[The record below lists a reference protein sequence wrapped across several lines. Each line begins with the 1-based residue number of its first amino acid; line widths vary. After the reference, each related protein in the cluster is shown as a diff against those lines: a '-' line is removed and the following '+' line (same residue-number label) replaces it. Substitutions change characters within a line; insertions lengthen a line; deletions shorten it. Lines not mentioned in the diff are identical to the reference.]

1 MRLRWRAAQFVE
13 VLWWWFYLR
22 RKDKAEYLRKKKIY
36 WQKQL
41 DDCTSVFNIKP
52 GDTIIDMGCGPA
64 GIYIMFPDMGVVAV
78 DPLLDKYEEQLPLF
92 SKADYPGVR
101 FVTSPIETYN
111 SSERFDYVFCM
122 NAINHVNDIQAG
134 FGKLAALANDNG
146 TIIVS
151 IDAHN
156 NQLMKGIFRIGPGD
170 ILHPHQYDKK
180 EYEAFLEKEGFSVVK
195 SILLAKGAI
204 FNHYIL
210 IAQRAKTL

>member
-1 MRLRWRAAQFVE
+1 MRLRWRTAQFVE

-22 RKDKAEYLRKKKIY
+22 RKDKTEYLRKKRIY

-41 DDCTSVFNIKP
+41 DDCASVFTIKP
-52 GDTIIDMGCGPA
+52 GDKVIDMGCGPA

-101 FVTSPIETYN
+101 FVTSPIETY
-111 SSERFDYVFCM
+111 STEDRFDYVFCM

-134 FGKLAALANDNG
+134 FNKLAALANDNG

-170 ILHPHQYDKK
+170 VLHPHQYDME
-180 EYEAFLEKEGFSVVK
+180 EYKAFLVKEGFEIVK
-195 SILLAKGAI
+195 TILLDKGMV

-210 IAQRAKTL
+210 IAQRVKTL